1 MSIRPKLMVMLAMVL
16 LSAPVAAGWPTVPL
30 PENSKGE
37 TVSRHMTYNGLP
49 MRASRFSTTQE
60 VEEIVAFYAR
70 KWNGKYVVD
79 QLEGKTIIGH
89 ADGDHYV
96 TVEVEPAGGG
106 SEGTVGIVEMPAEG
120 AKPELGKDFYRPG
133 GTEVISDI
141 TYHDTP
147 NETRTLV
154 LQNQLSPYVN
164 QQHYLRRMRA
174 NGWSTMD
181 SAPCLPASSQCVGKF
196 EKGGDR
202 KMVVTTSRDSK
213 MLTSTVVTIE

>member
-1 MSIRPKLMVMLAMVL
+1 MRIHSRLTLGLLLAL
-16 LSAPVAAGWPTVPL
+16 LSAPATAGWPTVPL
-30 PENSKGE
+30 PEHSKGE

-120 AKPELGKDFYRPG
+120 AKPELGK
-133 GTEVISDI
+133 
-141 TYHDTP
+141 
-147 NETRTLV
+147 
-154 LQNQLSPYVN
+154 
-164 QQHYLRRMRA
+164 
-174 NGWSTMD
+174 
-181 SAPCLPASSQCVGKF
+181 
-196 EKGGDR
+196 
-202 KMVVTTSRDSK
+202 
-213 MLTSTVVTIE
+213 